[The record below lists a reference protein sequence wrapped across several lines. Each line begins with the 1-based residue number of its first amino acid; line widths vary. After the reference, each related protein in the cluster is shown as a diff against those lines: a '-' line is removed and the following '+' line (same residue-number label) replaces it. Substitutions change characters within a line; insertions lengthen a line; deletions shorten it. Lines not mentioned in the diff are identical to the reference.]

1 MAVQKHEYDSS
12 NNSQDQ
18 KQAKRSRITFDVSPE
33 LRRRIKVAAAQQN
46 ASIGEYLGHIIQEAV
61 PEEIAK
67 PEPQRNPITRKSS
80 EKLRMLREQTLAD
93 RNGKPFEDSTETIRQ
108 MRDERTQYLEN
119 ISREDM

>member
-1 MAVQKHEYDSS
+1 MAVHRQEYDEHG
-12 NNSQDQ
+12 NDNQQ
-18 KQAKRSRITFDVSPE
+18 HAKRSRITFDVSPE
-33 LRRRIKVAAAQQN
+33 LRRRIKVAAARQN
-46 ASIGEYLGHIIQEAV
+46 ASIGEYLGHIIEEAV

-67 PEPQRNPITRKSS
+67 PEPQRHPITRKSS

-93 RNGKPFEDSTETIRQ
+93 RNGKLFEDSTEMIRQ